1 MKSSDDP
8 KKVTGECR
16 MKAIPQFKVRKT
28 YEEVSDYIK
37 DQIINGV
44 YKPGDRLPSLREF
57 SELFGVGQST
67 MREAISALKT
77 MGLVTIRQGEGTFVT
92 RLNPDEV
99 LSGFEPIQP
108 VTEQDIMSLLE
119 VRKIIETGIVQLA
132 AERRSDEDLQRI
144 EDALK
149 EMEAAVSNGDLGEKA
164 DWKFHYEIAKACHNP
179 VLESIM
185 QSISETMSKALK
197 ASREKMFQTKGN
209 PERLLAE
216 HKEIFKAIANKNSKR
231 AEESM
236 LYHLLGVE
244 KEMFD

>member
-1 MKSSDDP
+1 
-8 KKVTGECR
+8 
-16 MKAIPQFKVRKT
+16 MKALPQFKVRKT
-28 YEEVSDYIK
+28 YEEVADYIK
-37 DQIINGV
+37 DQIMNGV

-57 SELFGVGQST
+57 SELLGVGQST

-92 RLNPDEV
+92 RFDPDEV

-144 EDALK
+144 ETALK
-149 EMEAAVSNGDLGEKA
+149 EMEIAVANGELGEKS
-164 DWKFHYEIAKACHNP
+164 DWQFHYEIAKASHNP
-179 VLESIM
+179 ILESIM
-185 QSISETMSKALK
+185 QSISETMSKTLK
-197 ASREKMFQTKGN
+197 ASREKMFQAKGN
-209 PERLLAE
+209 AERLLAE
-216 HKEIFKAIANKNSKR
+216 HKDIYKAIANKNTKK

-236 LYHLLGVE
+236 LFHLLGVE
-244 KEMFD
+244 KEMFE